1 MIATLRAAETIPIAS
16 NSIKYLHRGYG
27 ESISEYLCKMQGWR
41 KVVRRTPRVFVPPT
55 LRRLFFLPSL
65 HFDPLYSSRSWN
77 VNFHETSRA
86 YERYVSRYTDSS
98 LRTNV
103 KTTSLSTL
111 CLYRPVVTPLSRF
124 PVPFHPEHASLSSH
138 LSLCVDYLPLERRN
152 GKNGWPSFSWRSYTF
167 YTLYNGGKF
176 FSRIFRIASGKKDC
190 RDNYLRRWVKD
201 RKLHHSF
208 RY

>member
-41 KVVRRTPRVFVPPT
+41 KVVRRTPRLSVFVPPT

-111 CLYRPVVTPLSRF
+111 CLYRPVVTPPFAISRSF
-124 PVPFHPEHASLSSH
+124 SSGTRVSFFSSF
-138 LSLCVDYLPLERRN
+138 SLCWLSTVGKKEWQEWLALLLLEIIHFLHFIQWW
-152 GKNGWPSFSWRSYTF
+152 KV
-167 YTLYNGGKF
+167 F
-176 FSRIFRIASGKKDC
+176 FSNIQNCEWKER
-190 RDNYLRRWVKD
+190 L
-201 RKLHHSF
+201 
-208 RY
+208 